1 MTLGSLGVEWQRAE
15 EADKLK
21 KNAPAHVLCVEGPA
35 GAGSQVLPAPAVV
48 VVVVVLFI
56 TAGLLAYGMAMEAV
70 VAAVVVGGLMGKELV
85 RGLVTIFSPR
95 RAR

>member
-1 MTLGSLGVEWQRAE
+1 
-15 EADKLK
+15 LK
-21 KNAPAHVLCVEGPA
+21 KNAPAHLLCVEGPA

-48 VVVVVLFI
+48 VVVVVLLI